1 MHNLPNARKSCER
14 RKWVQVW
21 PGFRLIWPNWRVPWV
36 FSVTKLLK
44 SCKLHSIWMQHC
56 VRDCESCRREKR
68 RLTTSYSTRVW
79 DDWQLQGRNAC
90 TRGIH
95 LQLPVR
101 GSRWRRPRTRWKT
114 RRRAGTMRHANP
126 RCWRAARPIRKRRR
140 ADTSAVIEEC

>member
-79 DDWQLQGRNAC
+79 DDWQLQGAMRVHAEFTYSYQSVDQDEGGHEQDEKQDAEQVRC
-90 TRGIH
+90 DMQIPVVGEQPGQFAREGEQIR
-95 LQLPVR
+95 QL
-101 GSRWRRPRTRWKT
+101 
-114 RRRAGTMRHANP
+114 
-126 RCWRAARPIRKRRR
+126 
-140 ADTSAVIEEC
+140 